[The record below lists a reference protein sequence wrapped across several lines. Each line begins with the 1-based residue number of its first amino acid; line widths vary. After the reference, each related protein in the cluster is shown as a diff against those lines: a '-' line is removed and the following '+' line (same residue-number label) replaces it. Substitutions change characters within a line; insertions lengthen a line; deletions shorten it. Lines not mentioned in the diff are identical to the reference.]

1 MADQGSAMRLN
12 VPTDVLETYKFL
24 LSSNTAG
31 LIFLFSPAYINA
43 LKPTAERLVEEYGF
57 GIEKVIDEF
66 RRLLAIK
73 VFSFD
78 GDATKISPTPLS
90 KFRRPNNCHLLF
102 GEHELTRRVVDE
114 LWHAAILDT
123 RFYADLQAVLK
134 VTLHHRPS
142 GGSLAFEEASARQKR
157 LKTMKAIYKAHF
169 STDPIELTLDQ
180 VSSRLAAQIAN
191 RPEITIFARSLTG
204 AITNIT
210 LPRDATVG
218 QFKDELYLNMGIH
231 PDRLRVIF
239 GDVSLIDDEAL
250 LSSYSIENKSTVH
263 FVPKPTPELSTRLPA
278 PNPSRAADVIQ
289 VFVRCLSGK
298 TTSTLGINSNSLL
311 RNNMTTPGG

>member
-1 MADQGSAMRLN
+1 MRLN

-78 GDATKISPTPLS
+78 GDATKISPTPLM
-90 KFRRPNNCHLLF
+90 
-102 GEHELTRRVVDE
+102 DE

-289 VFVRCLSGK
+289 VFVRCLSE
-298 TTSTLGINSNSLL
+298 II
-311 RNNMTTPGG
+311 